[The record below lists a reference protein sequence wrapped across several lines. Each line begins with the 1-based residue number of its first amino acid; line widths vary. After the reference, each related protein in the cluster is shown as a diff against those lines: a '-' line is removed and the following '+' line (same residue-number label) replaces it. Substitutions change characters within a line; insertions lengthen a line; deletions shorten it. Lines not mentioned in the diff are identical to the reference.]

1 MENSAFGITGLSQ
14 QQVQESREKYGWN
27 RVLVKKNNPVLTY
40 LKFALQEPMLLLL
53 LAASVAYF
61 VHGDQAEGIFLAV
74 AIVIVSSIS
83 LFQDSRSRNAL
94 EALKK
99 ISQPASKVIRDG
111 LTCEIPGEEVVIG
124 DSMLVEEGGL
134 IPADGE
140 IVRAHDFSV
149 NEAILTGES
158 IPVSKDE
165 THENRQVYQ
174 GTFVVAGLAV
184 CTVTAIGVQT
194 KMGGIGKSLQDIP
207 DQRSPLQVKI
217 NSFVRLMAYAGS
229 VIFILIGIINFYR
242 SHDFADSLLKALT
255 IGMSILPEEIPV
267 AFVTFMALGAWRL
280 GQLGVIVKDTKTVET
295 LGSANVICL
304 DKTGTITKN
313 EMAVAGIYEF
323 SDRTITYAGQLTALT
338 DVITFGMWASEPVP
352 FDPMEKSIHA
362 LYASLTTTDLRPAC
376 ELVHEYPL
384 SGRPP
389 LMTHIFRNETGDQII
404 AAKGAPE
411 AILAQSNLSSGERK
425 IAEDS
430 LTILLTQGFRVL
442 GVGEADFTGKDYPS
456 SQAEFRFNFKGFI
469 AFYDPPKENSAAV
482 IQSFYDA
489 GLAVKIITGDTAVTT
504 TTIAR
509 AIGFKGIEKTIT
521 GEALLTLTDEEV
533 KEVVM
538 TTNIFTRMFPEAKLR
553 IVQALKAQHQI
564 VAMLGDGVNDGPALK
579 AAHIGIAMGKKG
591 SEVARQASAL
601 VLANDDL
608 SKLIDGIAMGRKIYN
623 NLKKAIQYIISIHI
637 PIILIVF
644 IPLVLGW
651 VYPSIFTPVH
661 IIFLELIMGPTCSV
675 IYENEPL
682 EKNLMHEPPA
692 RFTKTFFSLRELSLS
707 IIQGLVITAGLVVIY
722 QLAVTRGYSEPVTT
736 AMVFLTLI
744 TANLVLTLSNRSFVY
759 SVLTTLQYRNKL
771 IPVLLAVTVALVVA
785 LFSVP
790 LLRSF
795 FHFDMVSFSQLVTCV
810 GTGTASVA
818 WFEIYKWI
826 RRTASTGAKHPQTG

>member
-1 MENSAFGITGLSQ
+1 MENSTFGITGLSPH
-14 QQVQESREKYGWN
+14 QVQESRAKYGWN
-27 RVLVKKNNPVLTY
+27 RVTVKKSNPVLTY
-40 LKFALQEPMLLLL
+40 LKFAIQEPMLLLL
-53 LAASVAYF
+53 LVASVVYF
-61 VHGDQAEGIFLAV
+61 IHGDRAEGIFLAV

-111 LTCEIPGEEVVIG
+111 LICEVPSEEVVVG
-124 DSMLVEEGGL
+124 DSMLIEEGGL

-149 NEAILTGES
+149 NEALLTGES
-158 IPVSKDE
+158 IPVSKGE

-174 GTFVVAGLAV
+174 GTFVVGGLAV
-184 CTVTAIGVQT
+184 CTVTAIGIQT
-194 KMGGIGKSLQDIP
+194 KMGAIGKSLQDIP
-207 DQRSPLQVKI
+207 DQRSPLQIKI
-217 NSFVRLMAYAGS
+217 NSFVRLMAYAGG
-229 VIFILIGIINFYR
+229 VIFILIGIINYFR
-242 SHDFADSLLKALT
+242 SYDFVDSLLKALT

-313 EMAVAGIYEF
+313 EMAVASVYDFTE
-323 SDRTITYAGQLTALT
+323 RKITDFNAIRALSETLTLA
-338 DVITFGMWASEPVP
+338 MWASEPVP
-352 FDPMEKSIHA
+352 FDPMEKSIHD
-362 LYASLTTTDLRPAC
+362 LYGRLTTTDLRPSY

-389 LMTHIFRNETGDQII
+389 LMTHVFKDKKSNQII

-411 AILAQSNLSSGERK
+411 AILAQSTLTTEERK
-425 IAEDS
+425 MAEDS
-430 LTILLTQGFRVL
+430 LTILLKQGFRVL
-442 GVGEADFTGKDYPS
+442 GVGEADFTGNDYPA
-456 SQAEFRFNFKGFI
+456 SQAEFRFHFKGFI

-489 GLAVKIITGDTAVTT
+489 GLEVKIITGDTAGTT
-504 TTIAR
+504 TTIAQ
-509 AIGFKGIEKTIT
+509 AIGFKGVEKTIT
-521 GEALLTLTDEEV
+521 GEALLKLSDEEV

-553 IVQALKAQHQI
+553 IVEALKSQRQI

-591 SEVARQASAL
+591 SEVAKQASAL

-651 VYPSIFTPVH
+651 IYPSIFTPVH

-682 EKNLMHEPPA
+682 EKNLMHQPPTQ
-692 RFTKTFFSLRELSLS
+692 FTKTFFNIQELSLS
-707 IIQGLVITAGLVVIY
+707 IIQGLMITAGLIIIY
-722 QLAVTRGYSEPVTT
+722 QLAVSYGYTQPVTT
-736 AMVFLTLI
+736 AMIFLTLI
-744 TANLVLTLSNRSFVY
+744 TANIVLTLSNRSFIY
-759 SVLTTLQYRNKL
+759 SIFTTIQYKNKL
-771 IPVLLAVTVALVVA
+771 IPILLAVTVALVVA
-785 LFSVP
+785 LFSIP

-795 FHFDMVSFSQLVTCV
+795 FHFDIVSMSQIITCM
-810 GTGTASVA
+810 GIGTASVA
-818 WFEIYKWI
+818 WFEGYKWI
-826 RRTASTGAKHPQTG
+826 KRVASNAKRSQHR

>member
-1 MENSAFGITGLSQ
+1 MENSTFGITGLSQ
-14 QQVQESREKYGWN
+14 NQVQESRAKYGWN
-27 RVLVKKNNPVLTY
+27 RVTVKKSNPVLTY
-40 LKFALQEPMLLLL
+40 LKFAIQEPMLLLL
-53 LAASVAYF
+53 LVASVVYF
-61 VHGDQAEGIFLAV
+61 IHGDRAEGIFLAV

-111 LTCEIPGEEVVIG
+111 LICEVPSEEVVVG
-124 DSMLVEEGGL
+124 DSMLIEEGGL
-134 IPADGE
+134 VPADGE
-140 IVRAHDFSV
+140 IVHANDFSV
-149 NEAILTGES
+149 NEALLTGES

-184 CTVTAIGVQT
+184 CTVTAIGIQT
-194 KMGGIGKSLQDIP
+194 KMGAIGKSLQDIP
-207 DQRSPLQVKI
+207 DQRSPLQIKI
-217 NSFVRLMAYAGS
+217 NSFVRLMAYAGG
-229 VIFILIGIINFYR
+229 VIFFLIGIINYFR
-242 SHDFADSLLKALT
+242 SHDFVDSLLKALT

-313 EMAVAGIYEF
+313 EMAVASVYDFTE
-323 SDRTITYAGQLTALT
+323 RKITDFNAIRALSETLTLA
-338 DVITFGMWASEPVP
+338 MWASEPVP
-352 FDPMEKSIHA
+352 FDPMEKSIHD
-362 LYASLTTTDLRPAC
+362 LYSRLTTTDLRPTY

-389 LMTHIFRNETGDQII
+389 LMTHVFKDKKSNQII

-411 AILAQSNLSSGERK
+411 AILAQSTLTSEERK
-425 IAEDS
+425 MAEDS
-430 LTILLTQGFRVL
+430 LTILLKQGFRVL
-442 GVGEADFTGKDYPS
+442 GVGEADFTGNDYPA
-456 SQAEFRFNFKGFI
+456 SQAEFRFHFKGFI

-489 GLAVKIITGDTAVTT
+489 GLAVKIITGDTAGTT
-504 TTIAR
+504 TTIAQ
-509 AIGFKGIEKTIT
+509 AIGFKGVEKTIT
-521 GEALLTLTDEEV
+521 GEALLKLSDEEV

-553 IVQALKAQHQI
+553 IVEALKSQRQI

-591 SEVARQASAL
+591 SEVAKQASAL

-651 VYPSIFTPVH
+651 IYPSIFTPVH

-682 EKNLMHEPPA
+682 EKNLMHQPPTQ
-692 RFTKTFFSLRELSLS
+692 FTKTFFNIQELSLS
-707 IIQGLVITAGLVVIY
+707 IIQGLMITAGLIIIY
-722 QLAVTRGYSEPVTT
+722 QLAVSDGHTQPVTT
-736 AMVFLTLI
+736 AMIFLTLI
-744 TANLVLTLSNRSFVY
+744 TANIVLTLSNRSFIY
-759 SVLTTLQYRNKL
+759 SIFTTIQYKNKL
-771 IPVLLAVTVALVVA
+771 IPILLAVTVALVVA
-785 LFSVP
+785 LFSIP

-795 FHFDMVSFSQLVTCV
+795 FHFDIVSMSQLIICMGV
-810 GTGTASVA
+810 GTASVA
-818 WFEIYKWI
+818 WFEVYKWI
-826 RRTASTGAKHPQTG
+826 KRVGSNAKRTQHR

>member
-1 MENSAFGITGLSQ
+1 MENSTFGITGLSQ
-14 QQVQESREKYGWN
+14 HQVQESRAKYGWN
-27 RVLVKKNNPVLTY
+27 RVTVKKSNPVLTY
-40 LKFALQEPMLLLL
+40 LKFAIQEPMLLLL
-53 LAASVAYF
+53 LVASVVYF
-61 VHGDQAEGIFLAV
+61 IHGDRAEGIFLAV

-111 LTCEIPGEEVVIG
+111 LICEIPSEEVVVG
-124 DSMLVEEGGL
+124 DSMLIEEGGL
-134 IPADGE
+134 VPADGE

-149 NEAILTGES
+149 NEALLTGES

-184 CTVTAIGVQT
+184 CTVTAIGIQT
-194 KMGGIGKSLQDIP
+194 KMGAIGKSLQDIP
-207 DQRSPLQVKI
+207 DQRSPLQIKI
-217 NSFVRLMAYAGS
+217 NSFVRLMAYAGG
-229 VIFILIGIINFYR
+229 VIFILIGIINYFR
-242 SHDFADSLLKALT
+242 SHDFVDSLLKALT

-313 EMAVAGIYEF
+313 EMAVASVYDFTE
-323 SDRTITYAGQLTALT
+323 RKITDFNAIRALSETLTLA
-338 DVITFGMWASEPVP
+338 MWASEPVP
-352 FDPMEKSIHA
+352 FDPMEKSIHD
-362 LYASLTTTDLRPAC
+362 LYSRLTTTDLRPTY

-389 LMTHIFRNETGDQII
+389 LMTHVFKDKKSNQII

-411 AILAQSNLSSGERK
+411 AILAQSTLTSEERR

-430 LTILLTQGFRVL
+430 LTILLKQGFRVL
-442 GVGEADFTGKDYPS
+442 GVGEADFTGNDYPA
-456 SQAEFRFNFKGFI
+456 SQAEFKFHFKGFI

-489 GLAVKIITGDTAVTT
+489 GLAVKIITGDTAGTT
-504 TTIAR
+504 TTIAQ
-509 AIGFKGIEKTIT
+509 AIGFKGVEKTIT
-521 GEALLTLTDEEV
+521 GEALLKLSDEEV

-553 IVQALKAQHQI
+553 IVEALKSQRQI

-591 SEVARQASAL
+591 SEVAKQASAL

-651 VYPSIFTPVH
+651 IYPSIFTPVH

-682 EKNLMHEPPA
+682 EKNLMHQPPTQ
-692 RFTKTFFSLRELSLS
+692 FTKTFFNIQELSLS
-707 IIQGLVITAGLVVIY
+707 IIQGLMITAGLIIIY
-722 QLAVTRGYSEPVTT
+722 QLAVSDGHTQPVTT
-736 AMVFLTLI
+736 AMIFLTLI
-744 TANLVLTLSNRSFVY
+744 TANIVLTLSNRSFIY
-759 SVLTTLQYRNKL
+759 SIFTTIQYKNKL
-771 IPVLLAVTVALVVA
+771 IPILLAVTVALVVA
-785 LFSVP
+785 LFSIP

-795 FHFDMVSFSQLVTCV
+795 FHFDIVSMSQLIICMGV
-810 GTGTASVA
+810 GTASVA
-818 WFEIYKWI
+818 WFEVYKWI
-826 RRTASTGAKHPQTG
+826 KRVGSNAKRTQHR

>member
-1 MENSAFGITGLSQ
+1 MENSTFGITGLSQ
-14 QQVQESREKYGWN
+14 HQVQESRAKYGWN
-27 RVLVKKNNPVLTY
+27 RVTVKKSNPVLTY
-40 LKFALQEPMLLLL
+40 LKFAIQEPMLLLL
-53 LAASVAYF
+53 LVASVVYF
-61 VHGDQAEGIFLAV
+61 IHGDRAEGIFLAV

-111 LTCEIPGEEVVIG
+111 LICEVPSEEVVVG
-124 DSMLVEEGGL
+124 DSMLIEEGGL
-134 IPADGE
+134 VPADGE
-140 IVRAHDFSV
+140 IVHANDFSV
-149 NEAILTGES
+149 NEALLTGES

-184 CTVTAIGVQT
+184 CTVTAIGIQT
-194 KMGGIGKSLQDIP
+194 KMGAIGKSLQDIP
-207 DQRSPLQVKI
+207 DQRSPLQIKI
-217 NSFVRLMAYAGS
+217 NSFVRLMAYAGG
-229 VIFILIGIINFYR
+229 VIFFLIGIINYFR
-242 SHDFADSLLKALT
+242 SHDFVDSLLKALT

-313 EMAVAGIYEF
+313 EMAVASVYDFTE
-323 SDRTITYAGQLTALT
+323 RKITDFNAIRALSETLTLA
-338 DVITFGMWASEPVP
+338 MWASEPVP
-352 FDPMEKSIHA
+352 FDPMEKSIHD
-362 LYASLTTTDLRPAC
+362 LYGRLTTTDLRPTY

-389 LMTHIFRNETGDQII
+389 LMTHVFKDKKSNQII

-411 AILAQSNLSSGERK
+411 AILAQSTLTSEERK
-425 IAEDS
+425 MAEDS
-430 LTILLTQGFRVL
+430 LTILLKQGFRVL
-442 GVGEADFTGKDYPS
+442 GVGEADFTGNDYPA
-456 SQAEFRFNFKGFI
+456 SQAEFRFHFKGFI

-489 GLAVKIITGDTAVTT
+489 GLAVKIITGDTAGTT
-504 TTIAR
+504 TTIAQ
-509 AIGFKGIEKTIT
+509 AIGFKGVEKTIT
-521 GEALLTLTDEEV
+521 GEALLKLSDEEV

-553 IVQALKAQHQI
+553 IVEALKSQRQI

-591 SEVARQASAL
+591 SEVAKQASAL

-651 VYPSIFTPVH
+651 IYPSIFTPVH

-682 EKNLMHEPPA
+682 EKNLMHQPPTQ
-692 RFTKTFFSLRELSLS
+692 FTKTFFNIQELSLS
-707 IIQGLVITAGLVVIY
+707 IIQGLMITAGLIIIY
-722 QLAVTRGYSEPVTT
+722 QLAVSDGHTQPVTT
-736 AMVFLTLI
+736 AMIFLTLI
-744 TANLVLTLSNRSFVY
+744 TANIVLTLSNRSFIY
-759 SVLTTLQYRNKL
+759 SIFTTIQYKNKL
-771 IPVLLAVTVALVVA
+771 IPILLAVTVALVVA
-785 LFSVP
+785 LFSIP

-795 FHFDMVSFSQLVTCV
+795 FHFDIVSMSQLIICMGV
-810 GTGTASVA
+810 GTASVA
-818 WFEIYKWI
+818 WFEVYKWI
-826 RRTASTGAKHPQTG
+826 KRVGSNAKRTQHR